1 MKDIQ
6 EQNFLKTAV
15 MLSRMYGVAETLE
28 PLPYRS
34 QEEFFVIVCA
44 WTEEFLKKSDI
55 TDFFE
60 EKLAAPGIRCPVD
73 AMNNDRKNKS

>member
-34 QEEFFVIVCA
+34 QEEFFVIVCV
-44 WTEEFLKKSDI
+44 WTEEF
-55 TDFFE
+55 
-60 EKLAAPGIRCPVD
+60 
-73 AMNNDRKNKS
+73 